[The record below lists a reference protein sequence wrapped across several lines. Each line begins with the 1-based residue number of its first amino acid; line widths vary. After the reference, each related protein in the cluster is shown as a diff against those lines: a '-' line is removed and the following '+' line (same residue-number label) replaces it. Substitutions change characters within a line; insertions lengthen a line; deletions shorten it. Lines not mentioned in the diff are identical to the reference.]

1 MSKNKTSIDMHGTDA
16 VKIVPTPAAVK
27 EVLMKT
33 LRLLGFWVITALLAT
48 PISAFA
54 QRTVVAWT
62 AVSALNSP
70 YWIMKEGGFLKQ
82 EGLDVDLIY
91 IPSSATV
98 AQAML
103 AGEVAVSAANSQV
116 VTDSGLQGGDL
127 VSMGAVANVVAFYVM
142 AVPEIKRVEDLKGKP
157 VGVTRF
163 GASTDFG
170 LRMLLSKY
178 GLTAGRDVPVL
189 QIGGMPEIASALS
202 KRAIYAAPMSYPMAY
217 VAEQAGVKMLAN
229 LAKEDIPFMHV
240 GITTTRKFLKGHRSR
255 AKAILRAYGR
265 AVHFMYTHKDETKAI
280 FARYTKVK
288 DPGSLQYAYDFVE
301 KVPLVKA
308 KAFQVTLEQIA
319 LKNPKAKQAKPEDF
333 FDNSLVQ
340 ELVNEGFFTSL
351 WGKNPS

>member
-1 MSKNKTSIDMHGTDA
+1 MKRIRIMGFLALAGILTSPPS
-16 VKIVPTPAAVK
+16 V
-27 EVLMKT
+27 
-33 LRLLGFWVITALLAT
+33 
-48 PISAFA
+48 FA

-70 YWIMKEGGFLKQ
+70 YWIMKEAGFLKQ
-82 EGLDVDLIY
+82 EGLDVDLVY

-103 AGEVAVSAANSQV
+103 AGEVAISAANSQV
-116 VTDSGLQGGDL
+116 VADSGLQGGDL
-127 VSMGAVANVVAFYVM
+127 LSMGAIINVVAFYVM
-142 AVPEIKRVEDLKGKP
+142 AVPEIKRIEDLKGKP

-178 GLTAGRDVPVL
+178 GLVAGRDVPVL

-202 KRAIYAAPMSYPMAY
+202 KRSIYAAPMSYPMAY

-240 GITTTRKFLKGHRSR
+240 GVTTTRKFLRENRSR
-255 AKAILRAYGR
+255 AKAFLRAYGR
-265 AVHFMYTHKDETKAI
+265 AVHFMHTNKEETKAI
-280 FARYTKVK
+280 FGRYTKVT
-288 DPGSLQYAYDFVE
+288 DPGMLEGSLQYAYDFVE
-301 KVPLVKA
+301 KVPLVKP

-340 ELVNEGFFTSL
+340 ELVKEGFFTSV

>member
-1 MSKNKTSIDMHGTDA
+1 
-16 VKIVPTPAAVK
+16 
-27 EVLMKT
+27 MKT
-33 LRLLGFWVITALLAT
+33 IRLLGFMALAGILTSPA
-48 PISAFA
+48 SVFA

-70 YWIMKEGGFLKQ
+70 YWIVKEAGFLKQ
-82 EGLDVDLIY
+82 EGLDVDLVY

-103 AGEVAVSAANSQV
+103 AGEVAISAANSQV
-116 VTDSGLQGGDL
+116 VADSGLQGGDL
-127 VSMGAVANVVAFYVM
+127 VSMGAIINVVAFYVM
-142 AVPEIKRVEDLKGKP
+142 AVPEIKRIEDLKGKP

-178 GLTAGRDVPVL
+178 GLVAGRDVPVL

-202 KRAIYAAPMSYPMAY
+202 KRSIYAAPMSYPMAY
-217 VAEQAGVKMLAN
+217 IAEKAGVKMLAN

-240 GITTTRKFLKGHRSR
+240 GLTTTRKFMREHRNE
-255 AKAILRAYGR
+255 AKALLRAYGR
-265 AVHFMYTHKDETKAI
+265 AVHFMHTRKDETKAI
-280 FARYTKVK
+280 FARYTKVS
-288 DPGSLQYAYDFVE
+288 DPGMLDGSLQYAYDFVE

-308 KAFQVTLEQIA
+308 KAFQVTLDQIA

-333 FDNSLVQ
+333 FDNTLVQ
-340 ELVNEGFFTSL
+340 ELVNERFFASL
-351 WGKNPS
+351 WGKNP

>member
-1 MSKNKTSIDMHGTDA
+1 MKRFPTVGLLFFSLFLISPPSA
-16 VKIVPTPAAVK
+16 LAQKI
-27 EVLMKT
+27 
-33 LRLLGFWVITALLAT
+33 
-48 PISAFA
+48 
-54 QRTVVAWT
+54 VVAWT

-82 EGLDVDLIY
+82 EGLDIEMVY

-116 VTDSGLQGGDL
+116 VVDSGLQGGQL
-127 VSMGAVANVVAFYVM
+127 VSMGAIANVVAFYLM
-142 AVPEIKRVEDLKGKP
+142 AVPEIKRIEDLKGKA

-178 GLTAGRDVPVL
+178 GMTAGRDVPVL

-202 KRAIYAAPMSYPMAY
+202 KRSIYAAPMSYPMAY
-217 VAEQAGVKMLAN
+217 VAEQAGIKMLAN

-240 GITTTRKFLKGHRSR
+240 GITTTRKFLKEHRNQ

-265 AVHFMYTHKDETKAI
+265 AVHFMHVKKDETKAI
-280 FARYTKVK
+280 FARYTKVT
-288 DPGSLQYAYDFVE
+288 DPGMLEGSLQYAHDFVE
-301 KVPLVKA
+301 KTPLVKA
-308 KAFQVTLEQIA
+308 KAFQVTLEQSA
-319 LKNPKAKQAKPEDF
+319 LKNPMAKKAKPEDF

-340 ELVNEGFFTSL
+340 ELVNEGFFTAL
-351 WGKNPS
+351 WGKTPS

>member
-1 MSKNKTSIDMHGTDA
+1 
-16 VKIVPTPAAVK
+16 
-27 EVLMKT
+27 MKMI
-33 LRLLGFWVITALLAT
+33 RLLGLLVLAIELGL
-48 PISAFA
+48 PAPASA

-70 YWIMKEGGFLKQ
+70 YWVMKEGGFLQQ
-82 EGLDVDLIY
+82 EGLDVDLVY

-116 VTDSGLQGGDL
+116 VADSGLQGGDL
-127 VSMGAVANVVAFYVM
+127 VSMGAIVNVVAFYVM
-142 AVPEIKRVEDLKGKP
+142 AVPEIKRIEDLKGKP

-170 LRMLLSKY
+170 LRMLLAKY

-189 QIGGMPEIASALS
+189 QIGGMPEIAGALS

-217 VAEQAGVKMLAN
+217 VAQQAGVKMLAN

-240 GITTTRKFLKGHRSR
+240 GLTTTRKYLRDNRAR
-255 AKAILRAYGR
+255 AKALLRAYGR
-265 AVHFMYTHKDETKAI
+265 AVHFMHTNKQETKEI
-280 FARYTKVK
+280 FGRYTKVT
-288 DPGSLQYAYDFVE
+288 DPGMLEGSLQYAYDFVE
-301 KVPLVKA
+301 KVPLVNPKA
-308 KAFQVTLEQIA
+308 YQVTLEQIA
-319 LKNPKAKQAKPEDF
+319 QKNPKAKQAKPEDF
-333 FDNSLVQ
+333 FDNRLVQ
-340 ELVNEGFFTSL
+340 ELVKEGFFTSL